1 MSWIAEN
8 PELVLGLAGIF
19 GTLAGTLIGAWV
31 GLRVDGRGFR
41 GRYSE
46 LGFDDTKDLPE
57 GAQATFESPLKDV
70 REARAALHDL
80 ACPDHIR
87 LPEGHPLRALLDAT
101 EAT

>member
-1 MSWIAEN
+1 MFARMWPNAGGWITFTNGFRALN
-8 PELVLGLAGIF
+8 
-19 GTLAGTLIGAWV
+19 
-31 GLRVDGRGFR
+31 DGRGFR